1 MATDFYKAFI
11 GVPFAFPTTNLPEG
25 FTAMDGKAIDKKVWP
40 VLHKMYGDYL
50 PDVRGMFIR
59 YHDGGRGID
68 PDAGRALLS
77 VQGHL
82 FAAHGHDASVQNAG
96 THGHNVTANDL
107 AEDAAKSNVSRKI
120 ASTDAAY
127 RGQVLTDSTSV
138 VTSGDHTHNVNVWS
152 SGGSETRPVNMD
164 FYCGCLAG

>member
-25 FTAMDGKAIDKKVWP
+25 FTAMDGKAIDKKYWP
-40 VLHKMYGDYL
+40 VLHKMYGDHL

-82 FAAHGHDASVQNAG
+82 FASHGHDASVQNAG
-96 THGHNVTANDL
+96 THSHAVHTNYGEN
-107 AEDAAKSNVSRKI
+107 
-120 ASTDAAY
+120 STINQPY
-127 RGQVLTDSTSV
+127 RILGDDGAWNNQTPTDTTSV
-138 VTSGDHTHNVNVWS
+138 QPSGDHTHSISVGS
-152 SGGSETRPVNMD
+152 SGGSETRPINMD
-164 FYCGCLAG
+164 FYCGCLVG

>member
-59 YHDGGRGID
+59 YHDGGRGVD
-68 PDAGRALLS
+68 PDTGRALLS

-82 FAAHGHDASVQNAG
+82 FASHGHDASVQSAG
-96 THGHNVTANDL
+96 AHRHAVDSIFGENSGVHQPHRVLVTAEGFFNSTPIDTTPVQSSGEHTHG
-107 AEDAAKSNVSRKI
+107 I
-120 ASTDAAY
+120 
-127 RGQVLTDSTSV
+127 SV
-138 VTSGDHTHNVNVWS
+138 GS
-152 SGGSETRPVNMD
+152 SGGSETRPINMD
-164 FYCGCLAG
+164 FYCGCLVG